1 MPRLISEI
9 QNGVNNGSIK
19 PEINSRFISDN
30 ANKAMY
36 MSVVDLLFSKWG
48 WVYCSRSFQLEKA
61 QKNLP
66 FLLFFP
72 RKWINVACFDILAHK
87 WLELFERD
95 QEGNV
100 D

>member
-1 MPRLISEI
+1 
-9 QNGVNNGSIK
+9 
-19 PEINSRFISDN
+19 
-30 ANKAMY
+30 
-36 MSVVDLLFSKWG
+36 MSAVDLLFSKRG
-48 WVYCSRSFQLEKA
+48 WLYCSRSFQLEKA

-72 RKWINVACFDILAHK
+72 RKGINVACSDILAHK
-87 WLELFERD
+87 WLELFEPD